1 MPEEMCDTRKLFKK
15 ATRNCQKSFVSWH
28 LCPPWLQKWK
38 GKESAFTNRKFRKTN
53 NETSQVTIHSRIQN
67 INNTFQEMETKAY
80 SCMFPFYF
88 NEVPNSL
95 LIRYV
100 IDVNASIIMWT
111 ILVQFWVQIYFVA
124 LWSFDTFHFPEKW
137 TDSFAFASRKNWK
150 IIFNWFNRK
159 FEKSVNLESRLSRH
173 SISRIFFFFNPMI
186 WREKKNQK

>member
-53 NETSQVTIHSRIQN
+53 NETSRATIHSRIQN

-88 NEVPNSL
+88 NEVLNPTF
-95 LIRYV
+95 IRYAN
-100 IDVNASIIMWT
+100 DVNASIINWT
-111 ILVQFWVQIYFVA
+111 ILVHFWVQIYFLVREI
-124 LWSFDTFHFPEKW
+124 LWHLPFPGKIYADFPFTW
-137 TDSFAFASRKNWK
+137 KSQILAIQAFSQKLP
-150 IIFNWFNRK
+150 IFKMR
-159 FEKSVNLESRLSRH
+159 
-173 SISRIFFFFNPMI
+173 RIFSLFRLFSQSSGFTEI
-186 WREKKNQK
+186 LKNSIQE